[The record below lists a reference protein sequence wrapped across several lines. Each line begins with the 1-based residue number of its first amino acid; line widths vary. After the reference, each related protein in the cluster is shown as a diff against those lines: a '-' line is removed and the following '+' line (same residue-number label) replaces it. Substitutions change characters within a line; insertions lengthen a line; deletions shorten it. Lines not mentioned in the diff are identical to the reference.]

1 MKLLHKKKRS
11 IPKPLEIWMP
21 TVMQPKTESSEL
33 LVILKAEHPLALK
46 LMEQVRLHVIE
57 QMKQSNVIMIPCGVG
72 IEVVMLNGKN
82 APGVKVVTEE
92 ELKEKYSEKEKKE
105 DE

>member
-1 MKLLHKKKRS
+1 MKLLHRKKRS

-21 TVMQPKTESSEL
+21 TVIPPKKEPSEF
-33 LVILKAEHPLALK
+33 LVILKAEHPLNQNV
-46 LMEQVRLHVIE
+46 MERVRLHVIE
-57 QMKQSNVIMIPCGVG
+57 QMKQGNVITIPNGIG

>member
-1 MKLLHKKKRS
+1 MKFLHRKKTS
-11 IPKPLEIWMP
+11 TMKPLEIPMP
-21 TVMQPKTESSEL
+21 KVKPPKTESSEV
-33 LVILKAEHPLALK
+33 LVILKAELNISVK
-46 LMEQVRLHVIE
+46 DMEWVRLHVIE
-57 QMKQSNVIMIPCGVG
+57 QMKQSNVIIIPYGIG
-72 IEVVMLNGKN
+72 IEVVMLNGKD

>member
-1 MKLLHKKKRS
+1 MKLLHRKKPS
-11 IPKPLEIWMP
+11 HPKPLEIPMP
-21 TVMQPKTESSEL
+21 KVIPPKKESSEF
-33 LVILKAEHPLALK
+33 LVILKAELNMSIK
-46 LMEQVRLHVIE
+46 NMEWVRLHVIE

>member
-1 MKLLHKKKRS
+1 MKFLHRKKKS
-11 IPKPLEIWMP
+11 IPKPLEIPMP
-21 TVMQPKTESSEL
+21 KVIPPKKESSEF
-33 LVILKAEHPLALK
+33 LVILKAELNMSIK
-46 LMEQVRLHVIE
+46 NMEWVRLHVIE

>member
-1 MKLLHKKKRS
+1 MPKVIPPKKES
-11 IPKPLEIWMP
+11 NEI
-21 TVMQPKTESSEL
+21 
-33 LVILKAEHPLALK
+33 LVILKAK
-46 LMEQVRLHVIE
+46 LNMSIKDMEWVRLHVIE

>member
-1 MKLLHKKKRS
+1 MKLLHRKKKS
-11 IPKPLEIWMP
+11 IPKPLEIPMP
-21 TVMQPKTESSEL
+21 KVIQPKKESSEF
-33 LVILKAEHPLALK
+33 LVILKAELNMSIK
-46 LMEQVRLHVIE
+46 DMEWVRLHVIE

-82 APGVKVVTEE
+82 APGVKIVTEE

>member
-1 MKLLHKKKRS
+1 MKFLHRKKPS
-11 IPKPLEIWMP
+11 HLKPLEIPMP
-21 TVMQPKTESSEL
+21 KVKPPKKESSEF
-33 LVILKAEHPLALK
+33 LVILKAEHPLAATA
-46 LMEQVRLHVIE
+46 MEKVRLHVIE
-57 QMKQSNVIMIPCGVG
+57 QMKQGNVITIPNGIG
-72 IEVVMLNGKN
+72 IEVVMINGKN

>member
-1 MKLLHKKKRS
+1 MKFLGRKKRS
-11 IPKPLEIWMP
+11 IPKPLEIPMP
-21 TVMQPKTESSEL
+21 KVMPPKKESSEF
-33 LVILKAEHPLALK
+33 LVILKAEHPIAAK
-46 LMEQVRLHVIE
+46 DMEWVRLHVIE
-57 QMKQSNVIMIPCGVG
+57 QMRQGNVIMIPCGIG

-82 APGVKVVTEE
+82 DLGVKVVTEE

>member
-1 MKLLHKKKRS
+1 MKFIHRKKKS
-11 IPKPLEIWMP
+11 IPKPLEIPMP
-21 TVMQPKTESSEL
+21 KVKPPKTESSEL

-46 LMEQVRLHVIE
+46 VMEQVRLYVIE
-57 QMKQSNVIMIPCGVG
+57 QMQQSNVIVIPCGIG
-72 IEVVMLNGKN
+72 IEVMMLNGKN
-82 APGVKVVTEE
+82 APEVKVVTEE

>member
-1 MKLLHKKKRS
+1 MKLLHRKKKS
-11 IPKPLEIWMP
+11 IPKPLEIPMP
-21 TVMQPKTESSEL
+21 KVIPPKKESSEF
-33 LVILKAEHPLALK
+33 LVILKAEHPIAAK
-46 LMEQVRLHVIE
+46 NMEWVRLHVIE

-72 IEVVMLNGKN
+72 IEVVMLKGKN
-82 APGVKVVTEE
+82 DLGVKIVTEE

>member
-1 MKLLHKKKRS
+1 MKFLHRKKRS
-11 IPKPLEIWMP
+11 IPKPLEIPMP
-21 TVMQPKTESSEL
+21 KVIPPKKESSEF

-46 LMEQVRLHVIE
+46 VMEQVRLHVIE

-72 IEVVMLNGKN
+72 IEVVMLKGKN
-82 APGVKVVTEE
+82 DLGVKIVTEE